1 MPQVVRVV
9 GFRQHGKLLFW
20 GQLQHWIISQHQP
33 NDVRSVHGI
42 DPLGSSFLVLYIKS
56 CWRMVRGDETVA

>member
-9 GFRQHGKLLFW
+9 EFRQHGRLLFW

-33 NDVRSVHGI
+33 NDAGSVHGI

-56 CWRMVRGDETVA
+56 C